1 MSGKSRRHRR
11 HLSRSKRR
19 KGGKVFSAPVVQP
32 SAVAQKP
39 EPASRAGAPV
49 PSAKAPTPKPTVAQ
63 YPNVAAELR
72 RIGIL
77 AGIILIILVVLF
89 FVLPLI
95 LS

>member
-1 MSGKSRRHRR
+1 MSGKSRRRGR

-19 KGGKVFSAPVVQP
+19 KGGKVFSAPAVQP
-32 SAVAQKP
+32 SAVAQKSELLP
-39 EPASRAGAPV
+39 RAGTPV
-49 PSAKAPTPKPTVAQ
+49 PSAKAPTLKPTVAQ

-77 AGIILIILVVLF
+77 AGILLIILVVLF